1 MLTVGTCIV
10 QKEGVAALW
19 SGVGPA
25 CLRVGGGA
33 GVPSAKSL

>member
-1 MLTVGTCIV
+1 MVFVARDVLRT
-10 QKEGVAALW
+10 EGVRALW

-33 GVPSAKSL
+33 GEG